1 MSSAAV
7 IAIVIAA
14 LVVLAAI
21 AFVTAARRGDVRRGA
36 GSLSRETRRK
46 DRSTPPVAVEEHV
59 ATGREIERAAV
70 SERTGALEPAP
81 SLAPAPYVPPDPETV
96 GFTRRQFFNRSTV
109 TLMSVG
115 IGGFGLACIAFLWP
129 KIGGGF
135 GSKINA
141 GKIDDLKGQI
151 ADAKGALYLAEAR
164 TWLVE
169 YPAAALPKAQAVYK
183 GAVLTGMEAGFVAL
197 YQKCVHLG
205 CRVPFCTSSQWFEC
219 PCHGSQ
225 YNRDG
230 EKKGGPAPRGLD
242 RFAVAI
248 TGGNLIIDTNPSSL
262 FLGPPIGTNTTG
274 QEAEGPHCINIAGG
288 SH

>member
-21 AFVTAARRGDVRRGA
+21 ALVTGARRGDVRRGA

-46 DRSTPPVAVEEHV
+46 DRSTPPAPI
-59 ATGREIERAAV
+59 ADAPAPTGKEIERAAV
-70 SERTGALEPAP
+70 AERSTALEPAG
-81 SLAPAPYVPPDPETV
+81 SLAPAPWVPPDPETV

-129 KIGGGF
+129 KLGGGF

-141 GKIDDLKGQI
+141 GKVEDLKGQI
-151 ADAKGALYLAEAR
+151 VDAKGAFYLAEAR
-164 TWLVE
+164 TWLVA
-169 YPAAALPKAQAVYK
+169 YPATALPKASNVYK
-183 GAVLTGMEAGFVAL
+183 GSVLTGMEAGFVAL

-205 CRVPFCTSSQWFEC
+205 CRVPFCDTSQWFEC

-225 YNRDG
+225 YNRVG

-242 RFAVAI
+242 RWATTIA
-248 TGGNLIIDTNPSSL
+248 GGNLIIDTNPSALS
-262 FLGPPIGTNTTG
+262 LGPPIGTNTTG
-274 QEAEGPHCINIAGG
+274 QEAEGPHCITSAGG
-288 SH
+288 H

>member
-7 IAIVIAA
+7 LAIVLAA

-21 AFVTAARRGDVRRGA
+21 AFVTGARRGDVRRGA

-46 DRSTPPVAVEEHV
+46 DRSTPPVDVEEHV
-59 ATGREIERAAV
+59 PTGREIERAAV
-70 SERTGALEPAP
+70 SERSGALEPAP
-81 SLAPAPYVPPDPETV
+81 SLAPVPFVPPDPETV

-129 KIGGGF
+129 KLGGGF

-141 GKIDDLKGQI
+141 GKVDDLKGQI
-151 ADAKGALYLAEAR
+151 EGAKGALYLAEAR
-164 TWLVE
+164 TWLVQ
-169 YPAAALPKAQAVYK
+169 YPAAALPKARTVYK

-205 CRVPFCTSSQWFEC
+205 CRVPFCESSQWFEC

-248 TGGNLIIDTNPSSL
+248 TSGNLIIDTGTIS
-262 FLGPPIGTNTTG
+262 LGPPIGTNTTG

>member
-1 MSSAAV
+1 MSTAAV
-7 IAIVIAA
+7 VIIVIAA

-46 DRSTPPVAVEEHV
+46 DRSLPPDVAEERV
-59 ATGREIERAAV
+59 PTGREIERAAV
-70 SERTGALEPAP
+70 SDRGGALEPAP
-81 SLAPAPYVPPDPETV
+81 SLAPAPWVPPDQETV

-129 KIGGGF
+129 KLGGGF

-141 GKIDDLKGQI
+141 GKTDDLKGQI
-151 ADAKGALYLAEAR
+151 EGAKGALYLAEAR
-164 TWLVE
+164 TWLVQ
-169 YPAAALPKAQAVYK
+169 YPAGALPKAQAVYK

-205 CRVPFCTSSQWFEC
+205 CRVPFCESSRWFEC

-225 YNRDG
+225 YNNVG

-248 TGGNLIIDTNPSSL
+248 TGGTLIIDTGSIS
-262 FLGPPIGTNTTG
+262 LGPPIGTNTTG

-288 SH
+288 RHA